1 MMTDE
6 ALQQLWKT
14 YQDAW
19 SEVSPE
25 ERDRLLHA
33 SLAQDVAFTS
43 PDSDERG
50 IDRMVAT
57 IVAFHSK
64 SPGAY
69 FRSTLLRQQH
79 GQLLSVWTMF
89 DRNNLPLVNGH
100 SYARFDEQ
108 QSRLTHL
115 AGFWKL

>member
-1 MMTDE
+1 MTDE
-6 ALQQLWKT
+6 TLQQLWKT

-19 SEVSPE
+19 SAISPK
-25 ERDRLLHA
+25 ERDQLLQS
-33 SLAQDVAFTS
+33 SLATDVAFTS

-50 IDRMVAT
+50 IDRMIAT
-57 IVAFHSK
+57 IEAFQSQCA
-64 SPGAY
+64 GYY

-79 GQLLSVWTMF
+79 GQMISAWTMF
-89 DRNNLPLVNGH
+89 DGNGIPMVNGH

-108 QSRLTHL
+108 QGRLTYL

>member
-1 MMTDE
+1 MTDE

-19 SEVSPE
+19 SDVSTG
-25 ERDRLLHA
+25 ERDRLLQA
-33 SLAQDVAFTS
+33 SLAPDVAFTS

-50 IDRMVAT
+50 IERMVAT
-57 IVAFHSK
+57 IAAFQSR
-64 SPGAY
+64 SAGSY

-79 GQLLSVWTMF
+79 GQLLSAWTMF
-89 DRNNLPLVNGH
+89 DRNDVPLVNGH

-108 QSRLTHL
+108 QGRLTYL
-115 AGFWKL
+115 AGFWKV

>member
-1 MMTDE
+1 MTDE
-6 ALQQLWKT
+6 TLHRLWNT
-14 YQDAW
+14 YQHAW
-19 SEVSPE
+19 SDVPAE
-25 ERDRLLHA
+25 ERDRLLRS

-43 PDSDERG
+43 PDSDDRG

-57 IVAFHSK
+57 ITEFQSQFN
-64 SPGAY
+64 GCY

-79 GQLLSVWTMF
+79 GQLLAAWTMF
-89 DRNNLPLVNGH
+89 DRNDVALVNGH

-108 QSRLTHL
+108 QGRITHL

>member
-1 MMTDE
+1 MTDD
-6 ALQQLWKT
+6 ALQLLWKN

-19 SEVSPE
+19 STQSPI
-25 ERDRLLHA
+25 ERDRLLQA

-43 PDSDERG
+43 PDSDEHG
-50 IDRMVAT
+50 LDRMTAT
-57 IVAFHSK
+57 IEKFQAQT
-64 SPGAY
+64 PGAY

-79 GQLLSVWTMF
+79 GQLLSAWTMF
-89 DRNNLPLVNGH
+89 SRNDLPLVSGH

-108 QSRLTHL
+108 QKRLTYL